1 MYILAIETTGP
12 QASAAIINEKG
23 EVREEISER
32 TLSHLQNLVPM
43 VDSVLTKSDLTIKDV
58 DYIAVS
64 QGPGS
69 FTGIRIGVSTGRA
82 LAQGAN
88 KPLLGIPTLKAFAYN
103 LEGCTDLICPIFD
116 ARRDQV
122 YGGIYHWE
130 GEDLV
135 QDLEDGAYDVPEF
148 TVKAK
153 ELCETAGKALRLF
166 GDGTK
171 KYGHLFE
178 NANIAPDEVLL
189 QRASSVA
196 KLALASLK
204 DNAACSYN
212 DLKPVYLRQA
222 EAQRKLEERLAMEA
236 EKND

>member
-43 VDSVLTKSDLTIKDV
+43 VDSVLKKSALSMDDV

-88 KPLLGIPTLKAFAYN
+88 KPLLGIPTLKAFAFN
-103 LEGCTDLICPIFD
+103 LEDCADLICPIFD

-122 YGGIYHWE
+122 YAGIYHWE
-130 GEDLV
+130 GEELV
-135 QDLEDGAYDVPEF
+135 QDMEDGAYDVPEF
-148 TVKAK
+148 AKKAK
-153 ELCETAGKALRLF
+153 ELCEAAGKSLKLF

-171 KYGHLFE
+171 KYSHLFE
-178 NANIAPDEVLL
+178 NATIAPDDVLL

-196 KLALASLK
+196 KLALATLD
-204 DNAACSYN
+204 DNKGCGYN